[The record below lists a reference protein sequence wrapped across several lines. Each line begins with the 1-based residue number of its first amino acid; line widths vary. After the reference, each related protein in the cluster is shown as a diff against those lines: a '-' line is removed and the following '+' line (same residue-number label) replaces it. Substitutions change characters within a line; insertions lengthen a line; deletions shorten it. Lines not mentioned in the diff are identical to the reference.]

1 MGALRMIKLSDY
13 KTQNALPIQMRT
25 PERIAL
31 SYAFDRQKKLYIE
44 RMQRAY
50 IWADLEKVDDNKL
63 DFLAV
68 ENRVLFYNSDLAPD
82 VKRQLIRNSIYW
94 YMKLGT
100 RQVMEEIV
108 DTVFG
113 NENTSVEEW
122 YTYAGE
128 PFHFRIAVGTVVTQ
142 TSIKEFLQYLNRVK
156 NARSRFDYMVFQN
169 GITLTIYQVSEYQD
183 FIYTFCGEFEC
194 GTYPNTEIGFQP
206 QEITLTLEGDAETG
220 RTAYDEAGTKPDISV
235 GAVFVENRLEIQPE
249 SAENGISYP
258 TDAETES
265 GTYPDPAALLHPSAA
280 DLSIQPESGENNF
293 PYPDEEE
300 AGVFP
305 DVAAALHPSE
315 AEISL
320 EGSTAEE
327 TSVYGHSGTV
337 PDVSTGFSV
346 AGAEITAQGE
356 TAAGKGLYEVTGT
369 YPDPAVGTKFI
380 EVQVGLDNVSEGG
393 KTIYPTDAEAESGS
407 IPDPAVGMAAAES
420 GVSVSADG
428 AGLDLYYSTDAD
440 KEAAEE

>member
-1 MGALRMIKLSDY
+1 MIKLSEY
-13 KTQNALPIQMRT
+13 ETQDAFPAEMDTAERRAL
-25 PERIAL
+25 A
-31 SYAFDRQKKLYIE
+31 YAFDRQKKRFIE
-44 RMQRAY
+44 RMQRVY
-50 IWADLEKVDDNKL
+50 IWADLEKVDDGRL

-68 ENRVLFYNSDLAPD
+68 ENRVLFYNSELAPD
-82 VKRQLIRNSIYW
+82 VKRRLIQNSIYW

-100 RQVMEEIV
+100 RQAMEEMIDIV
-108 DTVFG
+108 FN

-128 PFHFRIAVGTVVTQ
+128 PFHFRIAVGTAVTQ
-142 TSIKEFLQYLNRVK
+142 TSVREFLQYLNRVK

-194 GTYPNTEIGFQP
+194 GTYPNTDIGFQP

-235 GAVFVENRLEIQPE
+235 GAVFTENRLEIQPE
-249 SAENGISYP
+249 SAENGVSYP

-320 EGSTAEE
+320 EGSTAGE

-356 TAAGKGLYEVTGT
+356 TTAGKGLYEVTGT

-407 IPDPAVGMAAAES
+407 VPDSAVGMAAAES

>member
-1 MGALRMIKLSDY
+1 MIKLSDY
-13 KTQNALPIQMRT
+13 KTQGALPVQMRT

-31 SYAFDRQKKLYIE
+31 SYAFDRQKKKYIE

-68 ENRVLFYNSDLAPD
+68 ENRVLFYSPELAPD

-183 FIYTFCGEFEC
+183 FVYTFCGELEC
-194 GTYPNTEIGFQP
+194 GTYPNTEIGLEP
-206 QEITLTLEGDAETG
+206 QEITLTLEGDVETG
-220 RTAYDEAGTKPDISV
+220 RTVYDEAGTKPDISV
-235 GAVFVENRLEIQPE
+235 GAAFVENRLEIQTE
-249 SAENGISYP
+249 SAENSVFYP

-265 GTYPDPAALLHPSAA
+265 GAYPDPAAALIPSTAE
-280 DLSIQPESGENNF
+280 LSLQPESGESNF

-305 DVAAALHPSE
+305 DVMAALHPSG

-320 EGSTAEE
+320 DGSTAAE
-327 TSVYGHSGTV
+327 TAVYGHSGTV
-337 PDVSTGFSV
+337 PDISTGFSV
-346 AGAEITAQGE
+346 AGAEISAQGE
-356 TAAGKGLYEVTGT
+356 TAAGKGVYEATGT

-380 EVQVGLDNVSEGG
+380 EVQVGLENVSEDGE
-393 KTIYPTDAEAESGS
+393 TIYPTDAEAESGT
-407 IPDPAVGMAAAES
+407 IPVPAAGLAAAES
-420 GVSVSADG
+420 GVSVTADG